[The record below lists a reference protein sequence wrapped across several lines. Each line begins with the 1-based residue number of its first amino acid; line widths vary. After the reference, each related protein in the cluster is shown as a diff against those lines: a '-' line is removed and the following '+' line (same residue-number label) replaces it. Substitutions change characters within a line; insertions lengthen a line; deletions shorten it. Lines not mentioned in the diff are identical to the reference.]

1 MMLMA
6 VNQAMSGSALLSKGR
21 LMLCNIGRLGDT
33 ILRNSI
39 LESACRTYAKV
50 DYICGRSNAELLRD
64 DTRLNETIVFQGWL
78 SDSFRLLI
86 SALRKS
92 YDGFIDL
99 KTHRSRTS
107 LFIASL
113 FRSQVKTGW
122 NSDYWRPFHRDVR
135 EIYAPNQH
143 QTKMMQ
149 RVGRLAGLE
158 PAEYKPS
165 LVLTADSINWF
176 RQNHQ
181 RERPFIFLNIS
192 ASSPDRIWAVEK
204 WAQYVRGC
212 GLCEEH
218 VLVNG
223 IPPDR
228 NKVDRLCG
236 QLSTAVAFQPRQF
249 MDVAAAL
256 NDARLVLTVDTG
268 IVHACSALNKP
279 IVALYCAGA
288 IATEYEPLSTR
299 RLVIRSRGS
308 VSEMDPRQAVAETL
322 RRGLPWVKSVEHQ
335 PANGFTERR
344 SMAEKL

>member
-1 MMLMA
+1 MAFMA
-6 VNQAMSGSALLSKGR
+6 VTQPLNVSAPFPKGR

-39 LESACRTYAKV
+39 LESACRTYAEV
-50 DYICGRSNAELLRD
+50 DYICGWRNAELLRND
-64 DTRLNETIVFQGWL
+64 SRLNEIIVFQSWL

-107 LFIASL
+107 LFIARL
-113 FRSQVKTGW
+113 FRSRVKTGW
-122 NSDYWRPFHRDVR
+122 NSDYVRPFHRDVR
-135 EIYAPNQH
+135 GVYAPNQH
-143 QTKMMQ
+143 QTKSMQ
-149 RVGRLAGLE
+149 RVGRLAGLQ
-158 PAEYKPS
+158 PGEYKPS

-176 RQNHQ
+176 RRNHPW
-181 RERPFIFLNIS
+181 ERPFIFLNIS
-192 ASSPDRIWAVEK
+192 ASWPDRIWPVEK

-212 GLCEEH
+212 GLSQEY

-223 IPPDR
+223 IPGDR
-228 NKVDRLCG
+228 NKVDSLCG
-236 QLSTAVAFQPRQF
+236 QLSGAVAFRPRQF

-268 IVHACSALNKP
+268 VVHACSALNKP
-279 IVALYCAGA
+279 IVALFCADAKG
-288 IATEYEPLSTR
+288 TEYEPLSTR

-308 VSEMDPRQAVAETL
+308 VAEMDPREAAAETL
-322 RRGLPWVKSVEHQ
+322 LRGLP
-335 PANGFTERR
+335 
-344 SMAEKL
+344 

>member
-1 MMLMA
+1 MA
-6 VNQAMSGSALLSKGR
+6 FMVVNQAMNGSALLPKGR

-50 DYICGRSNAELLRD
+50 DYICGRCNVELLRND
-64 DTRLNETIVFQGWL
+64 SRLNEIMVFQSWL
-78 SDSFRLLI
+78 SDPFRLLK
-86 SALRKS
+86 SALRQS

-107 LFIASL
+107 LFIARL
-113 FRSQVKTGW
+113 FRGRVKTGW
-122 NSDYWRPFHRDVR
+122 NSDYLRPFHRDVR
-135 EIYAPNQH
+135 GVYAPNQH
-143 QTKMMQ
+143 QIKTMQ
-149 RVGRLAGLE
+149 RVGQLAGLE

-176 RQNHQ
+176 RRNYPW
-181 RERPFIFLNIS
+181 ERPFIFLNIS

-212 GLCEEH
+212 GLSKEP

-223 IPPDR
+223 IPADR
-228 NKVDRLCG
+228 NKLDRLCG
-236 QLSTAVAFQPRQF
+236 QLPSAVAFQPRQF

-268 IVHACSALNKP
+268 VVHACSALNKP
-279 IVALYCAGA
+279 IVALYCAGG
-288 IATEYEPLSTR
+288 IATEYEPLASR

-308 VSEMDPRQAVAETL
+308 VSEIDPREAAAETL
-322 RRGLPWVKSVEHQ
+322 LWGLPLVTSEKHQ
-335 PANGFTERR
+335 PANEFSERR